1 MADITVTEGESG
13 KDVCVCVCV
22 CVCVSKPDTVS
33 YTHLI
38 SLWHV
43 CILWQW
49 IEYYLCS

>member
-22 CVCVSKPDTVS
+22 SVREVNLTLLS

-38 SLWHV
+38 
-43 CILWQW
+43 ILV
-49 IEYYLCS
+49 